1 MYNRAVLF
9 DTTQNSWHGLP
20 TPLTCP
26 KGKYRK
32 SIAMYYIT
40 DIDNGIED
48 RSRALF
54 APTKEQENDMNVI
67 DLIQKRSG
75 VNE

>member
-67 DLIQKRSG
+67 DLIQKRCG